1 MEKTREMIRGYQR
14 LEIGKNIVSCPYYMN
29 VAKRSVV
36 SLLEKAGVF
45 GNGIEK
51 FSLLWKQAAVD
62 FGRFQ
67 GKGLP
72 EEIALAALQISKKIG
87 LSIENAEPATAVEVM
102 KHLGLGIDCSG
113 FVFNV
118 LKYAF
123 GSSGG
128 LGEFMDG
135 LDWADTDKRDASR
148 AGVFV
153 FAGKA
158 SYVVEASSL
167 RGLDLLLMRGLSG
180 KYTHIALLLATGEDE
195 FEVAQSTLLAVPT
208 GINLSRMKVVGLNP
222 VFEFTPGLGKRWEE
236 IFAEVRIE
244 FRRLVALNG

>member
-1 MEKTREMIRGYQR
+1 MVEKTREMIRGYQR

-72 EEIALAALQISKKIG
+72 EE
-87 LSIENAEPATAVEVM
+87 
-102 KHLGLGIDCSG
+102 
-113 FVFNV
+113 
-118 LKYAF
+118 
-123 GSSGG
+123 
-128 LGEFMDG
+128 DG

-236 IFAEVRIE
+236 IFAEGRIE
-244 FRRLVALNG
+244 FRRLV